1 MAVVLG
7 WFGAPATLG
16 QSAEPLHIA
25 MEIGLTPEAL
35 IVADFLPQEARTIV
49 MRLEGAT
56 AQRTALAETHA
67 ALSAQV
73 HLVTSLREQANTNP
87 GDGELRQDLAEAES
101 QLTAVR
107 EALAT
112 AQQALRD
119 VVLNGFAQQDVAR
132 LTVYRDG
139 VPFKTPPEYRVGDR
153 SDAEWLAIEA
163 ALRAEARA
171 TRRGEALEA
180 AHAQLLAGLRADPD
194 VQAAAQRLAQGT
206 ELMESAFDGE

>member
-1 MAVVLG
+1 MAVVLA
-7 WFGAPATLG
+7 WCGAPATLG

-35 IVADFLPQEARTIV
+35 VVADLSPQEAQTIV
-49 MRLEGAT
+49 TRLEGAT

-73 HLVTSLREQANTNP
+73 HLVTTLREQVSANP
-87 GDGELRQDLAEAES
+87 GDGELRQDLAEAEV

-119 VVLNGFAQQDVAR
+119 VALNGFGQQDVAR
-132 LTVYRDG
+132 LTV
-139 VPFKTPPEYRVGDR
+139 
-153 SDAEWLAIEA
+153 SHSAIEPS
-163 ALRAEARA
+163 EKITA
-171 TRRGEALEA
+171 TTSWR
-180 AHAQLLAGLRADPD
+180 QFW
-194 VQAAAQRLAQGT
+194 Q
-206 ELMESAFDGE
+206 